1 VTVPR
6 RIAIYA
12 RVSSEDQAERG
23 TIQTQLD
30 ELDRR
35 LAHEPDVVCVERY
48 IDDGVSGTI
57 SLGRRPEGGRLLR
70 DAAAGRFDEVWVY
83 KFDRLG
89 RHAPDLLAVGRQFLE
104 IRVKL
109 VSLFEGTPDLLM
121 WDILSA
127 ISDNDRRTLLR
138 KTGDGLDRTA
148 RAGRYGGGISPFGYV
163 VLGERSTAALV
174 PDERPLFAGQTAA
187 QLVRWMYERIA
198 LDHWTCPKLAREL
211 NARGVPTPY
220 VRDGRGVRG
229 KATAGVWRS
238 GRLRNL
244 LVNPTYRGEQQY
256 GRRTKNPHREVISA
270 LIPELVSRAL
280 WDAAQA
286 VLAANRLIPKHGRR
300 RYLLR
305 SVVHCA
311 GCGLSY
317 TGTPG
322 RDGTAWYRC
331 GGRTRERGPLDGH
344 CTGRAVKA
352 ADLEDIIWSD
362 LDQFLR
368 NPGAILAELDPAR
381 EREAAS
387 AVTEAESITL
397 SRALSSVVEQRERVL
412 ALHIRG
418 RISAAEADHELDRI
432 EDQRVELERRIANL
446 VPDAAAPVI
455 EPDLLDALRARLDTG
470 LTDDQRQEI
479 VQLLVH
485 VVIHTE
491 PSENGKP
498 RGRAVVTYRFPAVLE
513 TRTPT
518 GSSPPRVRRS
528 EQAKGDGA
536 MAPEGRS
543 TTLSGRFTGPVPGP
557 TQDVPAVPV
566 PSGQHQLLSVA
577 T

>member
-1 VTVPR
+1 MTVPR
-6 RIAIYA
+6 RVAIYA

-35 LAHEPDVVCVERY
+35 LALEPDVVCVGRY

-57 SLGRRPEGGRLLR
+57 AFGKRPEGSRLLR
-70 DAAAGRFDEVWVY
+70 DATAGRFDEVWVY

-104 IRVKL
+104 LRVKL
-109 VSLFEGTPDLLM
+109 VSLFEGAPDLLM

-138 KTGDGLDRTA
+138 KTGDGIDRTA
-148 RAGRYGGGISPFGYV
+148 REGRYGGGIVPFGYV
-163 VLGERSTAALV
+163 VAGERSKARLA
-174 PDERPLFAGQTAA
+174 PDERRLFASQTAVE
-187 QLVRWMYERIA
+187 LVRWMYARIA
-198 LDHWTCPKLAREL
+198 LDHWTCPRLAIEL
-211 NARGVPTPY
+211 NTRGVPTPY

-244 LVNPTYRGEQQY
+244 LINPVYRGEQRY

-270 LIPELVSRAL
+270 KIPALVSPAL
-280 WDAAQA
+280 WEAAQV
-286 VLAANRLIPKHGRR
+286 VLASNRLIPKHGRR

-322 RDGTAWYRC
+322 RDGMAWYRC

-352 ADLEDIIWSD
+352 ADLEDVIWSD
-362 LDQFLR
+362 LEQFLR

-387 AVTEAESITL
+387 AVAEAESITL
-397 SRALSSVVEQRERVL
+397 ARALSSLVEQRERVL
-412 ALHIRG
+412 TLHIRG
-418 RISAAEADHELDRI
+418 RIAVAEADRELDRI

-446 VPDAAAPVI
+446 APDAAALVI
-455 EPDLLDALRARLDTG
+455 EPDILDVLRARLDAG
-470 LTDDQRQEI
+470 LTDEQRQEI
-479 VQLLVH
+479 VRLLVH
-485 VVIHTE
+485 VVIHTD
-491 PSENGKP
+491 PGENGKP
-498 RGRAVVTYRFPAVLE
+498 RGRAVVTYRFPGVVE
-513 TRTPT
+513 TRTAT
-518 GSSPPRVRRS
+518 GSSPR
-528 EQAKGDGA
+528 
-536 MAPEGRS
+536 
-543 TTLSGRFTGPVPGP
+543 
-557 TQDVPAVPV
+557 
-566 PSGQHQLLSVA
+566 
-577 T
+577 